1 MTTEH
6 QQLAEDT
13 AVHRHLQ
20 GQVGDCRREKTLPAC
35 SRRLYDS
42 EMQRQCPRVVAEIT
56 AGHST
61 GGGLVSWK
69 QAVAECAVG
78 AVM

>member
-13 AVHRHLQ
+13 AVHRYPQ
-20 GQVGDCRREKTLPAC
+20 GQIGDCSSEKTLPEC
-35 SRRLYDS
+35 NRRLCDS
-42 EMQRQCPRVVAEIT
+42 EMQRQCPRVVAEIN

-61 GGGLVSWK
+61 GGGLFSWK
-69 QAVAECAVG
+69 QAVASLCTQAC
-78 AVM
+78 